1 MSVQPRLL
9 SLATALPRHVVRQA
23 EACEIGRAVFAHHPE
38 RFERLIGVYGNA
50 GIETRYSCVPLEWYL
65 KPHGWRDR
73 TRLYVEHAT
82 ELLERA
88 TLACLERAGLA
99 VEDVDAIVA
108 CSTSGIATPS
118 LDALIMERLGTRR
131 DIRRLPIFGLGC
143 AGGVLGLA
151 RAAEMARA
159 SPGERVLFLVVELC
173 GLTFRPNDQSKSN
186 VIATAL
192 FGDGA
197 AAALIVCDDNEEAP
211 ALVAS
216 GEHTWPDS
224 LDIMGWSVRDDGLG
238 VLFSR
243 DIPAL
248 VRSGYR
254 AAFDRFLA
262 RRNLTLGDI
271 DEFLCHPGGAKVLAA
286 LEQVFE
292 LPALGL
298 VHAREVLRLYG
309 NMSAATVMF
318 VLEHARAAGD
328 LPPRALMTSLGPGF
342 TAAFL
347 LIESARSTAASLPTR
362 SAA

>member
-1 MSVQPRLL
+1 MSLQPRLV
-9 SLATALPRHVVRQA
+9 SLATAVPRHVLRQA
-23 EACEIGRAVFAHHPE
+23 EACAIGRAVFKRHPE

-50 GIETRYSCVPLEWYL
+50 GIETRYSCVPPDWYL
-65 KPHGWRDR
+65 ERHGWRDR
-73 TRLYVEHAT
+73 TRLFIEHAT
-82 ELLERA
+82 ELLARA
-88 TLACLERAGLA
+88 TLDCLARAGLG
-99 VEDVDAIVA
+99 VGDVDAIVA
-108 CSTSGIATPS
+108 CSSSGIATPS
-118 LDALIMERLGTRR
+118 LDALIMERLGMRR
-131 DIRRLPIFGLGC
+131 DLRRLPIFGLGC

-159 SPGERVLFLVVELC
+159 APGERVLFLVVELC

-197 AAALIVCDDNEEAP
+197 AAALIVCAENETAP

-216 GEHTWPDS
+216 GEHTWPAS
-224 LDIMGWSVRDDGLG
+224 LDVMGWRVRDDGLG

-254 AAFDRFLA
+254 AAIDRFLA
-262 RRNLTLGDI
+262 RQRIGLGDI
-271 DEFLCHPGGAKVLAA
+271 GAFLCHPGGAKVLAA
-286 LEQVFE
+286 LEEAFE
-292 LPALGL
+292 LPQGGLG
-298 VHAREVLRLYG
+298 HAREVLRRYG

-318 VLEHARAAGD
+318 VLERALAAGA
-328 LPPRALMTSLGPGF
+328 LPRHALLSSLGPGF

-347 LIESARSTAASLPTR
+347 LIEGAADAAAAPTR